1 MTSEIVSMSERLD
14 MQRLKAEYVARRA
27 KLLALGESFVILVL
41 LLALTLEYQRNVYMQ
56 QWISQNF
63 WPAAWLLNGTLVGT
77 MAGILVGWTVASWQG
92 RRSREQKILDDL
104 RKIV

>member
-1 MTSEIVSMSERLD
+1 MSERLE

-56 QWISQNF
+56 LWISQNF
-63 WPAAWLLNGTLVGT
+63 WPASWLLNGTLVGT

-92 RRSREQKILDDL
+92 RRSREQKILNDL

>member
-1 MTSEIVSMSERLD
+1 

-41 LLALTLEYQRNVYMQ
+41 LVVLTLEFQNNLYMQ
-56 QWISQNF
+56 QWVSRNF
-63 WPAAWLLNGTLVGT
+63 WPAAGLLNGTLVGLMT
-77 MAGILVGWTVASWQG
+77 GLLSGWTVATWQG

>member
-1 MTSEIVSMSERLD
+1 MSERLD

-27 KLLALGESFVILVL
+27 KLLAVGESFVILML
-41 LLALTLEYQRNVYMQ
+41 LVGLTLEYQNNLYMQ
-56 QWISQNF
+56 LWVLRNF

-77 MAGILVGWTVASWQG
+77 MVGLLGGWILASWQG

>member
-1 MTSEIVSMSERLD
+1 MSERLD

-27 KLLALGESFVILVL
+27 KLLALGESFVILL
-41 LLALTLEYQRNVYMQ
+41 LLLMLTLEYQNNTFMQ
-56 QWISQNF
+56 LWIQRNF

-77 MAGILVGWTVASWQG
+77 MGGLLVGWTLATWQG